1 MVKLGPGGKDLPV
14 EMGYSMDRIMYFES
28 QKSPV
33 ESLLKH
39 CSETCSVEEL
49 FNKLHAIGRVDAID
63 TIDVSGLSHKTVKW
77 TLCCIGPTFLSQFLF
92 CLV

>member
-14 EMGYSMDRIMYFES
+14 EMGHSMDRIMYFES

-39 CSETCSVEEL
+39 CSETCRVEEL
-49 FNKLHAIGRVDAID
+49 YNKLHAIGRVDAID
-63 TIDVSGLSHKTVKW
+63 TIDVSGLSHKNVNVHCAV
-77 TLCCIGPTFLSQFLF
+77 LDQFFLSQFLF